1 MNMIEP
7 QETKKVIVTGG
18 AGFIGSH
25 LCQSLLKDGY
35 QVTCVDNFI
44 TGAKNNV
51 ADLLTEK
58 NFILVHANVI
68 KKLPEAITDEPVDYI
83 FHLASPASP
92 NELSDKS
99 YMHLPLETMDVNSIG
114 TRRLL
119 RLAKRKNAKF
129 LYASTSEIYG
139 DPIVHPQPESYWGNV
154 NPNGPRSCYDE
165 SKRFG
170 EALTMI
176 YVNKMKVDA
185 RIVRIFNTYGPKMD
199 SNDGRATVNFIVQAI
214 KEQPLTIYGKG
225 LQTRSL
231 CYVDDMVRG
240 LKKAMF
246 APHTQGEVINLGN
259 PEELTVLD
267 LAKRIKKLT
276 NSNSKIRFSNLPVD
290 DPEKRKPDITK
301 AKKLLNWQPKIKLN
315 QGLQKMIEF
324 FQKQLKNE

>member
-1 MNMIEP
+1 MNMVEP
-7 QETKKVIVTGG
+7 QQTKKAIVTGG

-25 LCQSLLKDGY
+25 LCQSLVKDGY

-44 TGAKNNV
+44 TGSKNNV
-51 ADLLTEK
+51 ADLLNEK
-58 NFILVHANVI
+58 NFTLIHANVI
-68 KKLPEAITDEPVDYI
+68 KKLSEAITDEPVDYI

-139 DPIVHPQPESYWGNV
+139 DPTVHPQPESYWGNV

-170 EALTMI
+170 EALTMV

-214 KEQPLTIYGKG
+214 KGQPITIYGKG
-225 LQTRSL
+225 SQTRSL
-231 CYVDDMVRG
+231 CYVDDMVIG

-246 APHTQGEVINLGN
+246 MPKTQGEVINLGN
-259 PEELTVLD
+259 PEELTVLA
-267 LAKRIKKLT
+267 LAKKVKKLT
-276 NSNSKIRFSNLPVD
+276 NSNSKIVFSNLPVD
-290 DPEKRKPDITK
+290 DPEKRKPDIAK
-301 AKKLLNWQPKIKLN
+301 AKKLLNWQPKIKLS
-315 QGLQKMIEF
+315 QGLEKMIEY

>member
-1 MNMIEP
+1 MVEP
-7 QETKKVIVTGG
+7 QETKKILVAGG

-25 LCQSLLKDGY
+25 LCRSLVKDGF

-44 TGAKNNV
+44 TGAKSNV
-51 ADLLTEK
+51 EELLEEK
-58 NFILVHANVI
+58 NFTLINANVI
-68 KKLPEAITDEPVDYI
+68 KKLPEAITDEPVDFI

-119 RLAKRKNAKF
+119 RLAQNKSAKF

-139 DPIVHPQPESYWGNV
+139 DPDVHPQPESYWGNV

-170 EALTMI
+170 EALTMV

-199 SNDGRATVNFIVQAI
+199 ANDGRATVNFIIQAL
-214 KEQPLTIYGKG
+214 KNQPITIYGKG

-231 CYVDDMVRG
+231 CYIDDMVSG

-246 APHTQGEVINLGN
+246 SSHTQGEVINLGN

-267 LAKRIKKLT
+267 LAKKIKKIT
-276 NSNSKIRFSNLPVD
+276 KSNSKIVFSELPVD
-290 DPEKRKPDITK
+290 DPEKRKPDIAK
-301 AKKLLNWQPKIKLN
+301 AKKLLNWTPKIKLN
-315 QGLQKMIEF
+315 QGLQKMIEY